1 MILAT
6 FFCLVIPNMGK
17 NFDKVNVGINKN
29 NPHEY
34 ILKQIP
40 YLNLKEVKEDVQTD
54 LKNKEYKAFIEDDL
68 SLKIISS
75 NSEVMVVK
83 NILDQIKQIYETKI
97 DQEEIIKNI
106 DKDFIEDKNHGVT
119 GVEPILFQ

>member
-1 MILAT
+1 MGILSALKVNLLHLTRDKLNLFWNTFFPMILAT

-40 YLNLKEVKEDVQTD
+40 YLNLKEVKEDVQTCLLYTSD
-54 LKNKEYKAFIEDDL
+54 AADD
-68 SLKIISS
+68 
-75 NSEVMVVK
+75 
-83 NILDQIKQIYETKI
+83 
-97 DQEEIIKNI
+97 
-106 DKDFIEDKNHGVT
+106 
-119 GVEPILFQ
+119 